1 MFHLEKMNHRKLNF
15 DFLSWGGAAKE
26 NSTIIRINSPGFLFE
41 VSDNIDINLI
51 LLKSLWIC
59 SANKTALL
67 YMHSHKTQNRK
78 RQK

>member
-1 MFHLEKMNHRKLNF
+1 MNHWKLNF
-15 DFLSWGGAAKE
+15 DFLSWGGAAKG

-59 SANKTALL
+59 SANRTALL
-67 YMHSHKTQNRK
+67 YMYTHKTQNRK